1 MLNVVGTSNQKK
13 GPLNILRH
21 LLHYNGILKTCA
33 NIQICFLPLFVIG
46 FCLILKKWCWCIICA
61 HFYGKL
67 QKIVE
72 CQFLLQR
79 LSCISGTVFYLIS

>member
-1 MLNVVGTSNQKK
+1 MTKINVDYKKYRDIHKRQSAGTDTNQSNVVGTSNQKK

-46 FCLILKKWCWCIICA
+46 FCLI
-61 HFYGKL
+61 
-67 QKIVE
+67 
-72 CQFLLQR
+72 
-79 LSCISGTVFYLIS
+79 